1 MMKTYSMQ
9 YTLQTTSHTAKKLQT
24 VPPNLFPTPK
34 LYTTLEKRN
43 NNKFCQVMNGA
54 IILMY
59 YLSIKYMA

>member
-1 MMKTYSMQ
+1 MQ
-9 YTLQTTSHTAKKLQT
+9 YSLQTTSHTAKKLQT
-24 VPPNLFPTPK
+24 VPLNLFPTPK